1 LAIQEIEAGNWV
13 AKGQYLR
20 RAQDI
25 LEEFN
30 AVLGREGGGEIAQN
44 LRGLHLHMNRR
55 LFPANAPKDPEMI
68 REVIARMEDL
78 NQRYK
83 TITGQELEGQSV
95 KSEARVPAPTSH
107 FRLQTQNSL
116 LKTV

>member
-1 LAIQEIEAGNWV
+1 MAIQEIEAGNRV

-20 RAQDI
+20 RAHNI

-30 AVLGREGGGEIAQN
+30 VVLDMKGGGETAGN
-44 LRGLHLHMNRR
+44 LRRLYLFINRE
-55 LFPANAPKDPEMI
+55 LFPANARKDRQMI

-107 FRLQTQNSL
+107 FRLQTQNSHL
-116 LKTV
+116 RTF